1 MVVQWLDSALLLQR
15 SRVRCLVRELR
26 SHKLRGVVKKK
37 HKKMPHGLTPGQ
49 IGVGTRAEGTETG
62 HTDTVDLDLGFCP
75 GGTESMWEVGGGC
88 QMAQDG
94 PGLGPTA
101 LS

>member
-1 MVVQWLDSALLLQR
+1 
-15 SRVRCLVRELR
+15 
-26 SHKLRGVVKKK
+26 
-37 HKKMPHGLTPGQ
+37 MPHGLTPGQ

-94 PGLGPTA
+94 PGLGPIA
-101 LS
+101 FS